1 MQKVAQQAEAKEKLT
16 AKQQR
21 EEAGRK
27 AAAQRAADAERMRAD
42 RASGNRT
49 PYTTSGGS
57 TYVMNPDGTRGY
69 TGGTN
74 YSTGQAAA
82 DRQAAEVA
90 DREKD
95 YEKQRESFFF
105 GNQGGLVSMPAV
117 KQKKKQTTQRRKGL
131 GTRP

>member
-1 MQKVAQQAEAKEKLT
+1 
-16 AKQQR
+16 
-21 EEAGRK
+21 
-27 AAAQRAADAERMRAD
+27 
-42 RASGNRT
+42 
-49 PYTTSGGS
+49 
-57 TYVMNPDGTRGY
+57 MNPDGTRGY

-95 YEKQRESFFF
+95 YEQQRSDFFF
-105 GNQGGLVSMPAV
+105 GNEGGLVAKPAV